1 MRWIKTCFIGFPDDH
16 LISIV
21 IIISLIHLLTF
32 TTIIVVWCSVL
43 LLGVFST
50 VILSS
55 APRPSIII
63 RRDFERI

>member
-21 IIISLIHLLTF
+21 IIISLIHLLTGTKF
-32 TTIIVVWCSVL
+32 IIIVVWCSVL

-55 APRPSIII
+55 AQRPSIKI
-63 RRDFERI
+63 